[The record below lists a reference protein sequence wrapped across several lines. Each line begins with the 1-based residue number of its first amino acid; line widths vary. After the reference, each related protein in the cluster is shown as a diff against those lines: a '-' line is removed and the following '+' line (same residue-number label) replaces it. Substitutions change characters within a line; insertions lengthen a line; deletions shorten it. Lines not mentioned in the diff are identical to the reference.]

1 MSPTNWFVTV
11 LKWFGANAFAL
22 QLLILIV
29 IAVVVQIIASITYR
43 YLSKKFTGSRFVVLD
58 AILQSLR
65 KPVTIMIW
73 FLVFIY
79 AIELALDLIHYKPL
93 QATLDQLASFGII
106 ISMMWF
112 FLHFIGQIQK
122 RVNADI
128 AKQKRYDQTSIEA
141 TARISRIIVVVVAFL
156 CLLPVFGLPIATIY
170 TIAGG
175 LSIGVSLAAQ
185 DSLKNI
191 LGGFMLYFERPFG
204 IGDWIAS
211 PDKQIEGRVES
222 IGWRTTTIRA
232 FNTRPM
238 YVANA
243 VFSTV
248 TIINYSRMQC
258 WRMQQTIHIRY
269 QDFQQVNKI
278 TQAITQLLQQNA
290 NRVPSKIPTVNL
302 INLDN
307 TSLSLQ
313 VMAFINTKDENK
325 FKEVQQD
332 LLVKIIA
339 IITDNGAELSG
350 QTQTILIP
358 EPIKI
363 VGDPNALT

>member
-1 MSPTNWFVTV
+1 MSPTNWFITV

-22 QLLILIV
+22 QLLILVV
-29 IAVVVQIIASITYR
+29 IAVVVQIIATISYR
-43 YLSKKFTGSRFVVLD
+43 YLTKKFTGSRFIIMDAVLY
-58 AILQSLR
+58 SLR
-65 KPVTIMIW
+65 KPVTLLIW
-73 FLVFIY
+73 FLALIY
-79 AIELALDLIHYKPL
+79 AIEIALDLIHYKPL
-93 QATLDQLASFGII
+93 QETLDQIASFGII

-128 AKQKRYDQTSIEA
+128 AKQKRYDQTSVEA
-141 TARISRIIVVVVAFL
+141 TARISRIVVVAVAFL

-258 WRMQQTIHIRY
+258 WRMEQTIHIRY
-269 QDFQQVNKI
+269 QDFEQVNNI
-278 TQAITQLLQQNA
+278 TRAINQLLQDDTHRQQGKTP
-290 NRVPSKIPTVNL
+290 VVNL

-307 TSLSLQ
+307 SSLTLKIY
-313 VMAFINTKDENK
+313 AYINTKDENR
-325 FKEVQQD
+325 FKDVQQG
-332 LLVKIIA
+332 LLVAIIA
-339 IITDNGAELSG
+339 IITEQGGELAG

-363 VGDPNALT
+363 IN